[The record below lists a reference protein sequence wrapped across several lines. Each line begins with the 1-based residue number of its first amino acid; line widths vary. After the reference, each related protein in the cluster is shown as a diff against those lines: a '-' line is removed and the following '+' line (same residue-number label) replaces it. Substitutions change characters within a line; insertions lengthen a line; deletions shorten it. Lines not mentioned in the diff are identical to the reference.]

1 MPEVDTIT
9 PAEEAAGLTTNT
21 MAEAAP
27 AIATD
32 SGTEDVA
39 LETANA
45 ELGGQDATPLEN
57 ADTLGLRHPTSVV
70 SPSAKVHSSVQIGPY
85 SVIGENVEIEEGCV
99 IGAHVVLAGPMRLGK
114 RCKVYP
120 FSSLGEAPQDI
131 GYRGE
136 PTSLEIGDDN
146 VIRES
151 VTINRGTV
159 KGGGQTRIGSRNFI
173 MAYCHIGHDCL
184 VGNDNILANNVALAG
199 HVEIGDQASLG
210 GFTLVHQFCRV
221 GSYAFT
227 GMGTA
232 LNQDLAPFV
241 LATGNYA
248 RAIGLNKI
256 GLRRKG
262 FSADCLEA
270 LDRVFRALLRRRDPD
285 AMDLLQQDKDRY
297 AEVRLM
303 IDFIAASRRGVIRY
317 RP

>member
-1 MPEVDTIT
+1 MSSSIHSV
-9 PAEEAAGLTTNT
+9 NT
-21 MAEAAP
+21 
-27 AIATD
+27 
-32 SGTEDVA
+32 
-39 LETANA
+39 
-45 ELGGQDATPLEN
+45 DASSLP
-57 ADTLGLRHPTSVV
+57 LRHPTSVV
-70 SPSAKVHSSVQIGPY
+70 SPSAKVHSSVRIGPY
-85 SVIGENVEIEEGCV
+85 SVIGEDVEIDEGCV
-99 IGAHVVLAGPMRLGK
+99 IGAHVVLTGPMRMGK

-120 FSSLGEAPQDI
+120 FASLGEAPQDI

-136 PTSLEIGDDN
+136 STSLEIGDDN
-146 VIRES
+146 IIRES
-151 VTINRGTV
+151 VTINRGTL
-159 KGGGQTRIGSRNFI
+159 KGGGVTRVGSRNFI
-173 MAYCHIGHDCL
+173 MAYCHIGHDCI
-184 VGNDNILANNVALAG
+184 VGSDNILANNAALAG
-199 HVEIGDQASLG
+199 HVEIGDQVSLG

-270 LDRVFRALLRRRDPD
+270 LDRVYRTFLRRRDPN
-285 AMDLLQQDKDRY
+285 AIALLQQDKDCY
-297 AEVRLM
+297 PEVRLM
-303 IDFIAASRRGVIRY
+303 IDFIATSRRGVIRY